1 MYSVGIYYAVQPVA
15 GVVVEEEAVV
25 DLQVEDLLEDLGV
38 EEVLP
43 EDHSQE
49 VDQVHRWGVLEED
62 SKRILLSKK
71 KAETFPIDKST
82 SNTFSKMLRTMPIP
96 VATLAHCV
104 NMHGKNLIAIQ

>member
-1 MYSVGIYYAVQPVA
+1 MYSVVIYYAVQPVA

-43 EDHSQE
+43 EDYSQE

-71 KAETFPIDKST
+71 KS
-82 SNTFSKMLRTMPIP
+82 
-96 VATLAHCV
+96 
-104 NMHGKNLIAIQ
+104 